1 MSLFFRSCRLNYWF
15 KGTKIR
21 TSMIYQLVS
30 MPTTCKQV
38 MMMMMMM
45 VSHIILQRAKD
56 VKRKLTD
63 FVSFLHFFFFQTF
76 DFLKVFRNDET

>member
-1 MSLFFRSCRLNYWF
+1 
-15 KGTKIR
+15 
-21 TSMIYQLVS
+21 

-45 VSHIILQRAKD
+45 VSHIILQRVKD

-63 FVSFLHFFFFQTF
+63 FVSFLHFFFFRLLIF
-76 DFLKVFRNDET
+76 